1 MSARRESRDVGVI
14 GMFDSA
20 DGLKDAVREARRAGY
35 DRLRVYS
42 PFPVEGMDA
51 LLDLRPS
58 PVRWWVL
65 AGAVA
70 GALLGYFMQWYSA
83 VVDYPF
89 LAGNRPLHSWPAFIP
104 VAFELLVLGGA
115 TAGFIAVFVHSRL
128 PRLHHPVFDVE
139 QFELESRSR
148 FFLLIAG
155 EDRSPELDAA
165 RRVLERL
172 AARNIREVRL

>member
-1 MSARRESRDVGVI
+1 MSGEHARPGTGVI

-20 DGLKDAVREARRAGY
+20 EALQHAVRAVRRAGY

-42 PFPVEGMDA
+42 PFPVEGMDE
-51 LLDLRPS
+51 LLGLKAS

-65 AGAVA
+65 SGAVA
-70 GALLGYFMQWYSA
+70 GAVLGYLMQWYSA

-104 VAFELLVLGGA
+104 VTFELLVLGGA
-115 TAGFIAVFVHSRL
+115 TAGFIAVFFHSRL
-128 PRLHHPVFDVE
+128 PRLHHPVFDVD

-155 EDRSPELDAA
+155 DDRSPDLAST
-165 RRVLERL
+165 RSVLERVQ
-172 AARNIREVRL
+172 ARNIREVQL

>member
-1 MSARRESRDVGVI
+1 MSNSRYPPGTGVI

-20 DGLKDAVREARRAGY
+20 DALKEAVREARRSGY

-42 PFPVEGMDA
+42 PFPIDGMDE
-51 LLDLRPS
+51 LLSLKAS

-70 GALLGYFMQWYSA
+70 GAVLGYAMQWYSA

-104 VAFELLVLGGA
+104 VTFELLVLGGA
-115 TAGFIAVFVHSRL
+115 TAGFIAVFFHSRL

-139 QFELESRSR
+139 QFELESGSR

-155 EDRSPELDAA
+155 DDRSPELEAT
-165 RRVLERL
+165 RRVLERMQ
-172 AARNIREVRL
+172 ARNVREVQL